1 MKILLK
7 SILLVFVILSIYFIV
22 NPSACSN
29 VLMGR
34 VAYPSADELAQD
46 QAATERGELL
56 VPVGDRP
63 LRSENKPAVTANQA
77 DNPDNPDVVG
87 VTDTNTLTGE
97 QTPRYSQEDIDY
109 AVASRYVE
117 LENEYARQGK
127 TGKDVAKEIS
137 ATVMEDFEMTE
148 KEWEAF
154 LERATGSNLF
164 NKVRED
170 LEKTK

>member
-7 SILLVFVILSIYFIV
+7 SVLLVFIILSIYFIV

-34 VAYPSADELAQD
+34 VAHPSADELAQD
-46 QAATERGELL
+46 QAAGPQGELL

-63 LRSENKPAVTANQA
+63 LRSENKPAATTNQA
-77 DNPDNPDVVG
+77 DNSDVVG
-87 VTDTNTLTGE
+87 ITDTNTLTEE
-97 QTPRYSQEDIDY
+97 QLPRYSQEDVDY

-117 LENEYARQGK
+117 LENEYTRQGK

-154 LERATGSNLF
+154 LERATASNLF